1 MTPTL
6 KRGETF
12 ACALIVRE
20 GDAVGATVR
29 SVVKRR
35 ADVARQG
42 DAAPD
47 LAEFTSAW
55 VTHWDGDPA
64 SPPGWILSLTPD
76 QTAALPA
83 DDCVMDARVSL
94 GGVVVMTETATLKVT
109 QRVTEPSGG

>member
-6 KRGETF
+6 KRG
-12 ACALIVRE
+12 ASYSRALIVRE
-20 GDAVGATVR
+20 GDASSATVR
-29 SVVKRR
+29 AVIKSR
-35 ADVARQG
+35 AVLSRQG

-47 LAEFTSAW
+47 LAEFSAAW
-55 VTHWDGDPA
+55 VAHWDGDPA
-64 SPPGWILSLTPD
+64 SPPGWILSLTPE

-94 GGVVVMTETATLKVT
+94 GGVVVMTETESLRVV